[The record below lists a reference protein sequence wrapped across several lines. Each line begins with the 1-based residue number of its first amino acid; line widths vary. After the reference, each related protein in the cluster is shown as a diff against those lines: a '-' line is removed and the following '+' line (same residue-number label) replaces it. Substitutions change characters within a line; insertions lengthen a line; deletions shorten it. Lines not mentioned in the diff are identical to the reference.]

1 MRYAVLLAHL
11 WKNIGENIGCN
22 LTKYRRNI
30 GENYT
35 SRVWSLVSHVIITL
49 IPYIISHGFIWPNIS
64 QHSTQA
70 SSRKKMSGQKNCEK
84 IRTLFRTSLVI
95 KTCIQ
100 QDKRG
105 QKCKINK
112 NADRRQSV
120 DKLGQVLPSQ
130 VRSFLSKT
138 GVRVYHP

>member
-1 MRYAVLLAHL
+1 MICYTFPVLLAHL

-35 SRVWSLVSHVIITL
+35 SKVWSLVSHVIITL

-70 SSRKKMSGQKNCEK
+70 SQQEKKIQDRKIVKKSGHCSGQNLCSRLAFS
-84 IRTLFRTSLVI
+84 RTNMG
-95 KTCIQ
+95 K
-100 QDKRG
+100 
-105 QKCKINK
+105 KCKMDK
-112 NADRRQSV
+112 KPYLYMADIGV
-120 DKLGQVLPSQ
+120 A
-130 VRSFLSKT
+130 LS
-138 GVRVYHP
+138 